1 MQTVIIIILLVLVLF
16 FGSMILYLIRQNTKL
31 QQIIDTMTATD
42 GQPQQETAET
52 PDEQADYTPS
62 HTDKPEEQAGEQ
74 TVEDTVEDNEADEQL
89 EQLFHEMDRRIDQE
103 QLYLNPD
110 FGRDEM
116 CQLIGINKTTMG
128 KLIRKYSNATNLQ
141 IYISRKR
148 IAYATTIMQQHP
160 NYSMEAI
167 ANECGIGN
175 LSTFYRIFK
184 LVYHISPAE
193 FRQNN
198 T

>member
-52 PDEQADYTPS
+52 PDEQADDTPS

-74 TVEDTVEDNEADEQL
+74 TVEDVEDNEADEQL